1 MVCRFSSFF
10 SFHFAPF
17 KLDAGITKLCAV
29 HSLCMLQRFDLYTI
43 TKRYIKIWKKNK
55 QCNAV
60 SWLLTPFL
68 DCTYDEKSYLFAC
81 SRATIIF
88 FKPLHKKDFQKENIR
103 RKQKYREKKEPFHD
117 MKGIFHKN
125 INQICEFLLHSNW
138 FDVYLQC
145 SNRFLFTIFKSF
157 AHFCLFCAIVSF
169 AIHMIFPSLH
179 SPIGNAN
186 AIIFVII
193 ISNCFIYSIIL

>member
-1 MVCRFSSFF
+1 MVCHFSSFF

-68 DCTYDEKSYLFAC
+68 DCTYVWWKIVSFRMFKSNNH
-81 SRATIIF
+81 F
-88 FKPLHKKDFQKENIR
+88 FQTLAQKGFSKVKHPSETKIL
-103 RKQKYREKKEPFHD
+103 REKKEPFHD
-117 MKGIFHKN
+117 MKGILHKN
-125 INQICEFLLHSNW
+125 INQICEFLLYSNW

-169 AIHMIFPSLH
+169 AIHMIFFPH
-179 SPIGNAN
+179 
-186 AIIFVII
+186 
-193 ISNCFIYSIIL
+193 FILQLAMQMR